1 MVSEKAMSSGLC
13 GLLTHLGSC
22 WRSSWDP
29 IFYHQVMLTLKIN
42 QSSYFTTMGLLRNT
56 RGAAIQDKQARAKA
70 IGKFNKRK
78 ECYKRKKEEVRK
90 YYFEL
95 VCRRKVRV

>member
-1 MVSEKAMSSGLC
+1 
-13 GLLTHLGSC
+13 
-22 WRSSWDP
+22 
-29 IFYHQVMLTLKIN
+29 
-42 QSSYFTTMGLLRNT
+42 MGLFRNT
-56 RGAAIQDKQARAKA
+56 RGAAIQDKQTRAKA

-95 VCRRKVRV
+95 VCQRKVRV